1 MSHIYMNHTRW
12 IVYLPD
18 HVTFKPRFAW
28 NRTDLEL
35 GSHCIS
41 SHLPS
46 SLSATRWSSLIK
58 KRFSQFKITN
68 TVTFK
73 LLILSFKK
81 GLLTVIHL
89 VVTTTHVIPVHTWY
103 QNTRDT
109 LFRQKKLLSPPTQIF
124 IRPIISAFLT
134 ANNYTGTGNKAGN
147 RKSNPC
153 LKKHLIP
160 Y

>member
-81 GLLTVIHL
+81 RFTHRYPPSGHNI
-89 VVTTTHVIPVHTWY
+89 THVIPVHTWY
-103 QNTRDT
+103 TRDT
-109 LFRQKKLLSPPTQIF
+109 LFRQKKTVVSTNPN

>member
-1 MSHIYMNHTRW
+1 MNRDESYIYMNHTRW

-81 GLLTVIHL
+81 RFTHRYPPSGHNI
-89 VVTTTHVIPVHTWY
+89 THVIPVHTWY
-103 QNTRDT
+103 TRDT
-109 LFRQKKLLSPPTQIF
+109 LFRQKKNCCLHQPKYKTYNFGFPDSEQLY
-124 IRPIISAFLT
+124 R
-134 ANNYTGTGNKAGN
+134 N
-147 RKSNPC
+147 RK
-153 LKKHLIP
+153 
-160 Y
+160 